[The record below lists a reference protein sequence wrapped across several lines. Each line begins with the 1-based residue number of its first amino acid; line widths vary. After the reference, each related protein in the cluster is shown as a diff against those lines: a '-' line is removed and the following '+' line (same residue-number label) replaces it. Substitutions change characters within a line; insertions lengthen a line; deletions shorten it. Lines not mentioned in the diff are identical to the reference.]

1 VQLETFDG
9 ADLTALFPDLSAR
22 EVARMRAAAR
32 GVDVVRLR
40 DDAFRW
46 DWFPEHLQKDP
57 VDKSVQLSVLGTTL
71 TLFNKL
77 GDWLELELWVVREQR
92 PRLTVSATIEVAC
105 WCDPDHNL
113 HVLSCEERLV
123 GAAAALTEAFESA
136 AAAVV
141 RWAGESHDP
150 LVQRAAA
157 GLPNP
162 EPR

>member
-9 ADLTALFPDLSAR
+9 ADLAALFPDLSAGQ
-22 EVARMRAAAR
+22 VARMRAAAR
-32 GVDVVRLR
+32 GVEAARSR
-40 DDAFRW
+40 DDVFRW
-46 DWFPEHLQKDP
+46 DWFGENLPKDP
-57 VDKSVQLSVLGTTL
+57 VDKGVQLVVVGTTL
-71 TLFNKL
+71 TLFNNL
-77 GDWLELELWVVREQR
+77 SDWLELALCVVREQR

-105 WCDPDHNL
+105 WCDPDHNM
-113 HVLSCEERLV
+113 HVLRREEWLV
-123 GAAAALTEAFESA
+123 GTATALTATFESA

-150 LVQRAAA
+150 LVHRAAA

>member
-1 VQLETFDG
+1 VQLETFDD
-9 ADLTALFPDLSAR
+9 ADLTALFPDLSVVEA
-22 EVARMRAAAR
+22 ARMRAAAR
-32 GVDVVRLR
+32 TVEAARSR

-46 DWFPEHLQKDP
+46 DWFPDNLHKDP
-57 VDKSVQLSVLGTTL
+57 VDKTVQLLVLGTTL
-71 TLFNKL
+71 RLFNNL

-92 PRLTVSATIEVAC
+92 PQLTVAATSEVAC

-123 GAAAALTEAFESA
+123 GTAAALTEAFESA

-141 RWAGESHDP
+141 RWSGESHDP
-150 LVQRAAA
+150 NVQRGAA